1 MNDHDYHSKVGRFVH
16 TDITKL
22 NLKKQK
28 QAEKEM
34 SKHYK
39 NKKKPT
45 PHPYYDGDKKKAT
58 ESFALRMIAYSLLL
72 LIGLYIIIAG
82 TS

>member
-1 MNDHDYHSKVGRFVH
+1 
-16 TDITKL
+16 
-22 NLKKQK
+22 
-28 QAEKEM
+28 M

-45 PHPYYDGDKKKAT
+45 PHPYYDGDKKRAT
-58 ESFALRMIAYSLLL
+58 ESFALKMIAYSLLL